1 MIKIISDSTC
11 DLSPELIRRFDIGVL
26 PLNVR
31 LGDKEYQ
38 DGVNVT
44 PEQLYEWSDAN
55 KTTPKTAAPSVEAA
69 VELFRPYIG
78 EGDEIIAFCIS
89 ESMSASGNIMRLA
102 AKELEAEEKVHVV
115 DSANLSTGIG
125 LQVLRAANFAAKGA
139 SADEILKEMV
149 RINPLVRASFVVDT
163 LTYLRRG
170 GRCSSVEALA
180 GSVLKIK
187 PCIEVADGA
196 MSAAKKYRGNIDKV
210 IMQYVRDLEPKL
222 KNAEPERVFITHSGC
237 HEAVVRYVEL
247 YLDSLNIFK
256 EINITRAGSVVSSH
270 CGPGTL
276 GVLFIEKKI

>member
-11 DLSPELIRRFDIGVL
+11 DLSPELIRRFDIGIL

-31 LGDKEYQ
+31 LGESEYQ
-38 DGVNVT
+38 DGVNIT

-55 KTTPKTAAPSVEAA
+55 KSTPKTAAPSVEAA
-69 VELFRPYIG
+69 VELFRPFIE
-78 EGDEIIAFCIS
+78 EGDEIISFCIS

-102 AKELEAEEKVHVV
+102 AKELEAEDRVHVV

-125 LQVLRAANFAAKGA
+125 LQVLRAANLAVRGA
-139 SADEILKEMV
+139 SAEEILKEMS
-149 RINPLVRASFVVDT
+149 RIKPLVRASFVVDT
-163 LTYLRRG
+163 MTYLRRG

-196 MSAAKKYRGNIDKV
+196 MSAAKKYRGNIDRV
-210 IMQYVRDLEPKL
+210 IMQYAHDLEPKL
-222 KNAEPERVFITHSGC
+222 KNAETERVFITHSGC
-237 HEAVVRYVEL
+237 DETIIRYVQL
-247 YLDSLNIFK
+247 YLESLNIFK
-256 EINITRAGSVVSSH
+256 EVNITRAGSVVSSH

-276 GVLFIEKKI
+276 GVLFIEGK

>member
-11 DLSPELIRRFDIGVL
+11 DLSPELVRRFDIGIL

-31 LGDKEYQ
+31 LGSDEYQ
-38 DGVNVT
+38 DGVNIT
-44 PEQLYEWSDAN
+44 PEKLYEWSDAN
-55 KTTPKTAAPSVEAA
+55 KSTPKTSAPSVEAA
-69 VELFRPYIG
+69 VELFRPHI
-78 EGDEIIAFCIS
+78 ESGDEIISFCIS

-102 AKELEAEEKVHVV
+102 AKELEAEDRIHVV

-125 LQVLRAANFAAKGA
+125 LQVLRAAYLAAMGT
-139 SADEILKEMV
+139 SADEILKEID
-149 RINPLVRASFVVDT
+149 RIRPLVRASFVVDT

-187 PCIEVADGA
+187 PCIVVENGA

-210 IMQYVRDLEPKL
+210 IMQYVRDQEPRL
-222 KNAEPERVFITHSGC
+222 KNAEAERVFITHSGC
-237 HEAVVRYVEL
+237 DETVIRYVRL
-247 YLDSLNIFK
+247 YLESLNIFK

-270 CGPGTL
+270 CGPGDRKS
-276 GVLFIEKKI
+276 VV